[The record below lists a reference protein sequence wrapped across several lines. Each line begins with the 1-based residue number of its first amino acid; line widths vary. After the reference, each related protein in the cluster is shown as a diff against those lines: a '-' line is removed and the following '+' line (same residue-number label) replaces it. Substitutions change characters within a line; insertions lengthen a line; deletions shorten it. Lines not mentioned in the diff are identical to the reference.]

1 MLDLAGYGFHAYN
14 NVSILWCAR
23 QSHNSAVK
31 LSLNQ
36 INISLVTLVATS
48 SDVCVNPEAI
58 VVIEDLIGHN
68 RDEACLKVIIKDCLE
83 KLLRLL
89 DRDWETSKVTR
100 EMLI

>member
-1 MLDLAGYGFHAYN
+1 MLNLAGYGFHTYN
-14 NVSILWCAR
+14 NVSILWRAR

-48 SDVCVNPEAI
+48 GDVCVNPEAI
-58 VVIEDLIGHN
+58 VVIENLVGYN
-68 RDEACLKVIIKDCLE
+68 RDEACLKVIIENCLE

-89 DRDWETSKVTR
+89 ICRDGN
-100 EMLI
+100 LIG